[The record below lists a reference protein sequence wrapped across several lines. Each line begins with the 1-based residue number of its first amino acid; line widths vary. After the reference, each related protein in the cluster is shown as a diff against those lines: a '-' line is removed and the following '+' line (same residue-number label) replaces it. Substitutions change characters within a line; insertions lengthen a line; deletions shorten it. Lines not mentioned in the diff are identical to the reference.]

1 MDDAE
6 ESDRGSENLP
16 LVIRERDTEYQ
27 FRRVVLYKR
36 LLQVCISKAFLIES
50 ILLRFKLRVRVNFR
64 DIRILNVKCVMKQ
77 LKIYLRFIEGK
88 FGPHY
93 WM

>member
-36 LLQVCISKAFLIES
+36 LLQVCISKAFLSES
-50 ILLRFKLRVRVNFR
+50 TLLRFKL
-64 DIRILNVKCVMKQ
+64 
-77 LKIYLRFIEGK
+77 
-88 FGPHY
+88 
-93 WM
+93 